1 MGGNSMNGE
10 WTKVLDHLSDPECDT
25 VGMAVDLMW
34 RLKKCPNCRAL
45 IEEQDTIAH
54 ELACWP

>member
-1 MGGNSMNGE
+1 MNGE
-10 WTKVLDHLSDPECDT
+10 WTKVLDHLCDPECDT

-34 RLKKCPNCRAL
+34 RLRKCPNCRAL
-45 IEEQDTIAH
+45 IEEQDTLTH